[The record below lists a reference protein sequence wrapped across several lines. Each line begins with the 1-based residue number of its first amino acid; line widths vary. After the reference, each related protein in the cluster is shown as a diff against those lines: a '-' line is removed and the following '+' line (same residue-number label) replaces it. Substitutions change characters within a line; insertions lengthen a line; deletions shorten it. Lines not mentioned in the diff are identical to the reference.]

1 MIASSSSGPLVIWL
15 LIATV
20 FYAALWFAC
29 IRRFGMVGTCLFSL
43 GFSAMLSPG
52 ILAGGHGA
60 IPFPG
65 GVAFLLDGLGGDG
78 GPIADL
84 NLMMWLLTF
93 AIFSV
98 CSWLLKRFE
107 TPDKTSSL
115 T

>member
-1 MIASSSSGPLVIWL
+1 MIASSSIGPLVIWL
-15 LIATV
+15 LISTV
-20 FYAALWFAC
+20 FYAALWFAF

-52 ILAGGHGA
+52 IFAGGHGA

-65 GVAFLLDGLGGDG
+65 GAAFLLDGLDGKG
-78 GPIADL
+78 GPIDDL
-84 NLMMWLLTF
+84 NLMMWMLTF

-98 CSWLLKRFE
+98 CSWLLKRFA
-107 TPDKTSSL
+107 TPDNSASL

>member
-1 MIASSSSGPLVIWL
+1 LIASSSIGPLVIWL
-15 LIATV
+15 VISTV
-20 FYAALWFAC
+20 FYAALWFAF
-29 IRRFGMVGTCLFSL
+29 IRRFGMLGTCLFSL

-65 GVAFLLDGLGGDG
+65 GAAFLIDGLSGRG

-107 TPDKTSSL
+107 TPDETSSL